1 MPLGQRFKLCAQE
14 RAGNVDRHVLR
25 RPHRG
30 EQPLGLGAVA
40 GAQVDQRAARSDPRR
55 DLVGAAIENG
65 LFVPRQRVLGQ
76 FADRLE
82 QPRAER
88 VIEELRR
95 DRGCRS
101 GKSGAQLGGRV
112 GAGRQ
117 QIDKANSRSGI
128 GGGHAAV

>member
-1 MPLGQRFKLCAQE
+1 MSTATYCAGRIAANSRSALAQLPAPRSISVHPGPI
-14 RAGNVDRHVLR
+14 RA
-25 RPHRG
+25 
-30 EQPLGLGAVA
+30 
-40 GAQVDQRAARSDPRR
+40 R
-55 DLVGAAIENG
+55 DLVGAALENG
-65 LFVPRQRVLGQ
+65 LFVARQRVLGQ

-88 VIEELRR
+88 VVEELRR

-117 QIDKANSRSGI
+117 QIDRSEFAQAASAA
-128 GGGHAAV
+128 GHAAV